1 MKNLFCVFVSLVI
14 CVFSFNFTIV
24 AESNQNISISA
35 KAYVLMEA
43 KTGRVL
49 YSKNADTKLPM
60 ASTTKIMTTLL
71 CLESGGLDEEFVVD
85 SEAIKVEGSTMG
97 LTEGDVV
104 TKRALCYGMLLP
116 SGNDAANAAAVK
128 IAGSYENFANLMNER
143 AKEIGMTRTCFV
155 TPSGLDAPGHG
166 SSAYDMA
173 LLAREALRNPEFREI
188 CSQKKAKLRFGNPPY
203 ERWLTNTNKLLG
215 LCPGVIG
222 VKTGFTDAAGRC
234 LVSACERNGVTLIC
248 VTLNASNDW
257 QDHTAL
263 YDNGFSL
270 VNQKVLEQTEDLAI
284 DVVGSEV
291 DSVTIGS
298 EDKITIGMIGDEFD
312 KITTKAI
319 LPPFVYAP
327 VTIGDEVGRLEFY
340 YEDKYIDSIPL
351 YMLESTELYEP
362 KQNEN
367 KLEKIISKIKR
378 ALGM

>member
-1 MKNLFCVFVSLVI
+1 
-14 CVFSFNFTIV
+14 
-24 AESNQNISISA
+24 
-35 KAYVLMEA
+35 
-43 KTGRVL
+43 
-49 YSKNADTKLPM
+49 
-60 ASTTKIMTTLL
+60 
-71 CLESGGLDEEFVVD
+71 
-85 SEAIKVEGSTMG
+85 
-97 LTEGDVV
+97 
-104 TKRALCYGMLLP
+104 
-116 SGNDAANAAAVK
+116 
-128 IAGSYENFANLMNER
+128 
-143 AKEIGMTRTCFV
+143 
-155 TPSGLDAPGHG
+155 
-166 SSAYDMA
+166 
-173 LLAREALRNPEFREI
+173 
-188 CSQKKAKLRFGNPPY
+188 
-203 ERWLTNTNKLLG
+203 
-215 LCPGVIG
+215 
-222 VKTGFTDAAGRC
+222 

-270 VNQKVLEQTEDLAI
+270 VNQKVLEQTEDLTI